1 MKKILLA
8 TSSILALSACG
19 GGGSSSPTTPTQ
31 PTTPVDTQAPV
42 IAISGGNTAQHTA
55 GTAFVTPSATVT
67 DNVDSGLQ
75 ATVTGSVG
83 TEPGSYTLTYSATDA
98 ANNTASVN
106 LTVQVVAPADTQA
119 PVITISGGNTAQHTA
134 GTAFVTPSATVTDN
148 VDTDLQATVTGSV
161 GTEPGSYT
169 LTYTATDAANNTAN
183 QILTV
188 SVVSAPDPQEPPPS
202 NASDIGVFDGAALA
216 RWDLGLN
223 AFDAAIE
230 YAECSNDGGA
240 ACPSMSWTIEDDAQK
255 GDVLRIA
262 HATNNQL
269 AGFFIKT
276 TNPVNLSNYAQG
288 ALLFDIRLVSGDPR
302 ITMKLD
308 CVYPCTSGNQT
319 LNEDITTTW
328 ATKMVPLAELQSAG
342 LDLSKVDTGIVIW
355 ATGHNNTV
363 FELANIRFVE
373 TAPDLPSAIGENT
386 SNPSQPNEQVIIEP
400 LRFGKGTVA
409 DRINP
414 ASFRCV
420 FDYGNWIYS
429 AGVTLPGIDGCDT
442 ATQTPIGQP
451 SYRQTQV
458 TGPAAEQP
466 FAAHRWWG
474 SVSFLGEM
482 QLGSPSDAAYITPDP
497 ITARIHNTGVRMM
510 GIPTGLQFTGDGF
523 HYPIPDPFSEV
534 FDGLAITHATASNL
548 DAKMYDYS
556 DGSVTVQWTAN
567 GTPALRA
574 TFVYGSAYVYFTV
587 LDGEVNIRT
596 LREDG
601 GEKGIFHESDGHL
614 GVMTSVAGNTNYYL
628 ISGAPGTTFS
638 DVTGNVIGVDAIGD
652 KFTVALLPT
661 LTAPSNTLITAFKNY
676 ALNEVKAVDITY
688 QVDAQTQAVTTEHRY
703 VGNDGSTVETLM
715 GLQPLQWKHGSAVT
729 TVEQI
734 RSARGVIKYVVGD
747 TYTYE
752 VPSVGVLPTL
762 PHLAQS
768 MDVAELT
775 RLVDEFIAQPQDS
788 WVRHPDPNLI
798 VKDAYWTGKSY
809 SKVAELLAIA
819 DSAGLTEQKTT
830 LLNWLQA
837 ELTSWF
843 TAVDENGVLKEE
855 RYFIYDDEWDTL
867 LAVEESFASHQQL
880 NDHHFHYGYFVRA
893 AAEVCRHDANWCSD
907 EEYGPMIEL
916 LIRDYAAGRDDAL
929 FPYMRHFDPA
939 NGFSWASGNVN
950 FARGNNNESTSEAAN
965 AYGAMVLF
973 GLATENQEMVERG
986 LYLHSLTSA
995 SFWQYWN
1002 NIDRYLN
1009 KPADYDNFINE
1020 YQEITTSII
1029 WGDGAVFSTWFSGAS
1044 AHILGIQALPSNP
1057 LTLHIGL
1064 YDDYLDDYIDVGLR
1078 ESSNRL
1084 PSGLPADQWRDIWWN
1099 IMALTQPENALA
1111 DYTNMASYTPEAGE
1125 TKAHTYHWMHTFK
1138 EVGKLKM
1145 GTGNVTADYPAA
1157 MLFSTETQNSYVVY
1171 NYTNTPR
1178 TVTFS
1183 DGQTVTATGKGM
1195 FVKQTNR

>member
-1 MKKILLA
+1 MHKPLLLA
-8 TSSILALSACG
+8 FSILTLTACG
-19 GGGSSSPTTPTQ
+19 GGGSSSSPTTPTQ
-31 PTTPVDTQAPV
+31 PTT
-42 IAISGGNTAQHTA
+42 
-55 GTAFVTPSATVT
+55 
-67 DNVDSGLQ
+67 
-75 ATVTGSVG
+75 
-83 TEPGSYTLTYSATDA
+83 
-98 ANNTASVN
+98 
-106 LTVQVVAPADTQA
+106 PADTQA

-134 GTAFVTPSATVTDN
+134 GTTFVTPSATVTDN
-148 VDTDLQATVTGSV
+148 VSTGLQATVTGTV
-161 GTEPGSYT
+161 GTEPGSYI
-169 LTYTATDAANNTAN
+169 LTYSATDAANNNSSVT
-183 QILTV
+183 LTV
-188 SVVSAPDPQEPPPS
+188 NVVAPLPAPVDPVEPPPV
-202 NASDIGVFDGAALA
+202 NTSDVGVFDGTALA

-223 AFDAAIE
+223 AFDAAIDF
-230 YAECSNDGGA
+230 AECSNDGGT
-240 ACPSMSWTIEDDAQK
+240 ACPSMSWTVQNDVEK
-255 GDVLRIA
+255 GDVLRIS
-262 HATNNQL
+262 HAANNQL

-276 TNPVNLSNYAQG
+276 TTPVDLTDFDQG

-308 CVYPCTSGNQT
+308 CVYPCTSGDQT

-355 ATGHNNTV
+355 ATGHNNTT

-373 TAPDLPSAIGENT
+373 TEPDLPSAIGQNT
-386 SNPSQPNEQVIIEP
+386 SNPSQPNDQVIIEP

-429 AGVTLPGIDGCDT
+429 AGVTLPGVDGCDT
-442 ATQTPIGQP
+442 TTQTPIGQP
-451 SYRQTQV
+451 TYRQTQV

-482 QLGSPSDAAYITPDP
+482 QLGNPNDAAYITPDP

-534 FDGLAITHATASNL
+534 FDGLAITHATATNL

-556 DGSVTVQWTAN
+556 DGSVTVEWTAN
-567 GTPALRA
+567 GVAALRA

-587 LDGEVNIRT
+587 LDGDVNIKT
-596 LREDG
+596 LRENG
-601 GEKGIFHESDGHL
+601 GEKDIFHESDGHL
-614 GVMTSVAGNTNYYL
+614 GVMTSVAGNSNYYL
-628 ISGAPGTTFS
+628 ISGASGTTFS
-638 DVTGNVIGVDAIGD
+638 NVTGNVMGIDAIGN

-661 LTAPSNTLITAFKNY
+661 LNTPSTSLISAFKNY
-676 ALNEVKAVDITY
+676 ALNEVTAVDITY
-688 QVDAQTQAVTTEHRY
+688 DIDAQTQAVTTEQRY
-703 VGNDGSTVETLM
+703 IGIDGETVETMM
-715 GLQPLQWKHGSAVT
+715 GLQPLQWKHGETVAA
-729 TVEQI
+729 VEQI
-734 RSARGVIKYVVGD
+734 RSARGVIKYVIGD
-747 TYTYE
+747 TYAYD

-762 PHLAQS
+762 PHFTQS
-768 MDVAELT
+768 MDVTELT
-775 RLVDEFIAQPQDS
+775 RLVDEFITQPQDT
-788 WVRHPDPNLI
+788 WVRHADPSQS
-798 VKDAYWTGKSY
+798 VKDAYWSGKSY
-809 SKVAELLAIA
+809 SKVAELVAIA

-893 AAEVCRHDANWCSD
+893 AAEICRHDTNWCSD
-907 EEYGPMIEL
+907 TEYGPMIEL
-916 LIRDYAAGRDDAL
+916 LIRDYAADRDDPL
-929 FPYMRHFDPA
+929 FPYLRHFDPA

-973 GLATENQEMVERG
+973 GLATDNQAMVERG

-1009 KPADYDNFINE
+1009 KPAEYDNFIAE
-1020 YQEITTSII
+1020 YQQITTSII
-1029 WGDGAVFSTWFSGAS
+1029 WGDGGVFSTWFSGAN

-1064 YDDYLDDYIDVGLR
+1064 YDDYLDDYIDVGLS
-1078 ESSNRL
+1078 ESPNRQ

-1099 IMALTQPENALA
+1099 IMALTQPDNALA
-1111 DYTNMASYTPEAGE
+1111 DYVTVTSYSPEAGE
-1125 TKAHTYHWMHTFK
+1125 SKAHTYHWLNTFK
-1138 EVGKLKM
+1138 EIGKLQM
-1145 GTGNVTADYPAA
+1145 GTGVVTADYPAA
-1157 MLFSTETQNSYVVY
+1157 MLFSTEEQNTYVVY
-1171 NYTNTPR
+1171 NYSNTPK
-1178 TVTFS
+1178 TIMFS
-1183 DGQTVTATGKGM
+1183 DGQQVTATGKGM
-1195 FVKQTNR
+1195 FVVQTSR

>member
-1 MKKILLA
+1 MQRILLLA
-8 TSSILALSACG
+8 TSIITLTACG
-19 GGGSSSPTTPTQ
+19 GGGSASTTT
-31 PTTPVDTQAPV
+31 PTTPVTPADTQAPV
-42 IAISGGNTAQHTA
+42 ISIVGGNTAQHTS
-55 GTAFVTPSATVT
+55 GTTFVTPSATVT

-75 ATVTGSVG
+75 PTITGTVGN
-83 TEPGSYTLTYSATDA
+83 EPGT
-98 ANNTASVN
+98 
-106 LTVQVVAPADTQA
+106 
-119 PVITISGGNTAQHTA
+119 
-134 GTAFVTPSATVTDN
+134 
-148 VDTDLQATVTGSV
+148 
-161 GTEPGSYT
+161 YT
-169 LTYTATDAANNTAN
+169 LTYTASDAANNTSSVT
-183 QILTV
+183 LTV
-188 SVVSAPDPQEPPPS
+188 TVVAPTPVDPVDPIDPVDPVEPPPVS
-202 NASDIGVFDGAALA
+202 NSDIDVFDGNTLA
-216 RWDLGLN
+216 RWELGLN
-223 AFDAAIE
+223 AFDAAIDF
-230 YAECSNDGGA
+230 AECSNDEGA
-240 ACPSMSWTIEDDAQK
+240 ACPSISWTIESDSDK

-262 HATNNQL
+262 HAANNQL

-276 TNPVNLSNYAQG
+276 ADPVDLTEYAQG

-308 CVYPCTSGNQT
+308 CVYPCTSGDQT
-319 LNEDITTTW
+319 LSEDITSTW

-355 ATGHNNTV
+355 ATNHNNTT

-373 TAPDLPSAIGENT
+373 TAPELPSAIGENI
-386 SNPSQPNEQVIIEP
+386 SNPGQPNDQVIIEP

-420 FDYGNWIYS
+420 FDFGNWIYS

-442 ATQTPIGQP
+442 TTGTPVGQP
-451 SYRQTQV
+451 TYRQTQV

-482 QLGSPSDAAYITPDP
+482 QLGNPNDAAYITPDP

-534 FDGLAITHATASNL
+534 FDGLAITHATATNL

-567 GTPALRA
+567 GSPALRA

-587 LDGEVNIRT
+587 LDGEVNIKT
-596 LREDG
+596 LRENG
-601 GEKGIFHESDGHL
+601 GEKDIFHESDGHL
-614 GVMTSVAGNTNYYL
+614 GIMTSVAGNTNYYL
-628 ISGAPGTTFS
+628 ISGASGTTFS
-638 DVTGNVIGVDAIGD
+638 NVAGNVIGIDAVGD

-661 LTAPSNTLITAFKNY
+661 LNTPATSLITTFKNY
-676 ALNEVKAVDITY
+676 ALNEVAAVDITY
-688 QVDAQTQAVTTEHRY
+688 SIDTQTQAVSTEQRY
-703 VGNDGSTVETLM
+703 VDSNGELVTTLM
-715 GLQPLQWKHGSAVT
+715 GLQPLQWKHGE
-729 TVEQI
+729 TVLAAAQI
-734 RSARGVIKYVVGD
+734 RSARGVIKYTAGD
-747 TYTYE
+747 TYTYDI
-752 VPSVGVLPTL
+752 PSVGVLPTL
-762 PHLAQS
+762 PHFAQS
-768 MDVAELT
+768 MDLTELT
-775 RLVDEFIAQPQDS
+775 QLVDEFMNQPQNT
-788 WVRHPDPNLI
+788 WVRHADPNQT
-798 VKDAYWTGKSY
+798 VKDAYWSGKSY
-809 SKVAELLAIA
+809 SKVAELIAIA
-819 DSAGLTEQKTT
+819 DSAGLNEQKTT
-830 LLNWLQA
+830 LLNWLQT

-893 AAEVCRHDANWCSD
+893 AAEVCRHNAVWCSD
-907 EEYGPMIEL
+907 TEYGPMIEL
-916 LIRDYAAGRDDAL
+916 LIRDYAADRNDPL
-929 FPYMRHFDPA
+929 FPYLRHFDPA

-965 AYGAMVLF
+965 AYGAMVLY
-973 GLATENQEMVERG
+973 GLATENQAMIERG

-1009 KPADYDNFINE
+1009 KPAEYDNFISE
-1020 YQEITTSII
+1020 YQQITTSII
-1029 WGDGAVFSTWFSGAS
+1029 WGDGGVFSTWFSGAN

-1064 YDDYLDDYIDVGLR
+1064 YDDYLDDYIDVGLS
-1078 ESSNRL
+1078 ESPNRQ
-1084 PSGLPADQWRDIWWN
+1084 PSGLPADQWQDIWWN

-1111 DYTNMASYTPEAGE
+1111 DYANVSSYTPEAGE
-1125 TKAHTYHWMHTFK
+1125 SKAHTYHWMHTFK
-1138 EVGKLKM
+1138 EIGKLQM
-1145 GTGNVTADYPAA
+1145 GTGAVTADYPAA
-1157 MLFSTETQNSYVVY
+1157 MLFSTDVQNSYVVY
-1171 NYTNTPR
+1171 NYTNTAR

-1183 DGQTVTATGKGM
+1183 DGQQVNATGKGM
-1195 FVKQTNR
+1195 FVVQTSR